1 MANTALSVANLNFND
16 IKSNL
21 KNYLETQS
29 ALKDYD
35 FAGSNLSILLD
46 ILAYN
51 TYMNNFYLNMVAN
64 ESFINSAVLRDSIV
78 AHAKT
83 LNYLPQSR
91 ASSKA
96 VVKLDI
102 TPNDTP
108 ANITI
113 PKYTSFTTSIE
124 SNTYVFSTNEGIT
137 INADVDGN
145 YIADNVDIFEGEV
158 VQELFTVNTANTDQR
173 FVLQNNEIDIDSLVV
188 KVIVSAS
195 DTSNSEW
202 TRNLNTIDIN
212 GTSNT
217 FFIAPAESGKYE
229 VQFGDNILG
238 KAVDNGNIIQC
249 TYRKSSADVP
259 NSANAFSLVGDIQGY
274 DNVAITTITSARG
287 GSFPETDESIRKNA
301 SRSLAIQD
309 RTVTDSDYKTL
320 IKQNF
325 SDVEAINVYGG
336 ELANPPQFG
345 RVLISVDLKNAE
357 GIPLSRKKDIEDFA
371 RLRAPLSIT
380 PVVVD
385 PEFLYV
391 DLSTIVRYNPNETTK
406 SDNEIKTVVINA
418 LQSHAAAKIN
428 DFNSK
433 LRLSKLAADIDAAD
447 PSILNNDVSVLL
459 EKRMVP
465 TLNATE
471 TFVLDFNNEIYREI
485 PKDGRFIDG
494 TSPVSSTTF
503 TFDET
508 AGCSFRDDGNGKIQ
522 VVQDSSAGL
531 SILDQ
536 DIGTVDYST
545 GEVKINSFKTSFF
558 NGSAIKVFANP
569 VSRTISSDKNIIL
582 SYNSTPTVT
591 IVQERS

>member
-21 KNYLETQS
+21 KNYLQTQS

-35 FAGSNLSILLD
+35 FAGSNLNVLLD
-46 ILAYN
+46 VLAYN

-102 TPNDTP
+102 VPTDTP

-113 PKYTSFTTSIE
+113 PKYTSFTTSVE
-124 SNTYVFSTNEGIT
+124 SNTYTFSTNEGIT

-145 YIADNVDIFEGEV
+145 YIANNVDIFEGEV

-173 FVLQNNEIDIDSLVV
+173 FVLENNEIDVDSLVV
-188 KVIVSAS
+188 KVIVSAT

-202 TRNLNTIDIN
+202 TRNLNTIDLN

-229 VQFGDNILG
+229 VQFGDNVLG
-238 KAVDNGNIIQC
+238 KALDNGNIVQC
-249 TYRKSSADVP
+249 TYRKSSADIP
-259 NSANAFSLVGDIQGY
+259 NSANVFTLVGDIQGY
-274 DNVAITTITSARG
+274 TNVSITTLTSARG
-287 GSFPETDESIRKNA
+287 GSLPETDESIRKNA

-391 DLSTIVRYNPNETTK
+391 DLSTVVRYNPNETTK

-418 LQSHAAAKIN
+418 LQTHAAAKIN
-428 DFNSK
+428 DFNSR
-433 LRLSKLAADIDAAD
+433 LRLSKLAADVDAAD
-447 PSILNNDVSVLL
+447 PSILNNDVEVLL
-459 EKRMVP
+459 EKRIVP

-471 TFVLDFNNEIYREI
+471 TFVLNFNNEIYREI
-485 PKDGRFIDG
+485 PLNNKFVDG

-503 TFDET
+503 TFGDT
-508 AGCSFRDDGNGKIQ
+508 AGCSFRDDGNGKMQI
-522 VVQDSSAGL
+522 VQDSSAGL
-531 SILDQ
+531 SILEQ
-536 DIGTVDYST
+536 DIGTVDYLS
-545 GEVKINSFKTSFF
+545 GEVKINSFKTSSF

>member
-102 TPNDTP
+102 TPNGTP

-158 VQELFTVNTANTDQR
+158 IQELFTVNTANTDQR

-287 GSFPETDESIRKNA
+287 GSLPETDESIRKNA

-391 DLSTIVRYNPNETTK
+391 DLSTVVRYNPNETTK
-406 SDNEIKTVVINA
+406 SDNEIKTVVISA

-471 TFVLDFNNEIYREI
+471 TFVLSFNNEIYREI

-494 TSPVSSTTF
+494 TPPVSSTTF

-508 AGCSFRDDGNGKIQ
+508 AGCSFRDDGNGKMQ

-536 DIGTVDYST
+536 DIGTVDYLT

>member
-21 KNYLETQS
+21 KTYLETQS

-35 FAGSNLSILLD
+35 FAGSNLNVLLD
-46 ILAYN
+46 VLAYN

-96 VVKLDI
+96 VIKLDI
-102 TPNDTP
+102 TPTDTP

-124 SNTYVFSTNEGIT
+124 SNTYTFSTNEGIT

-145 YIADNVDIFEGEV
+145 YIANNVDIFEGEV

-173 FVLQNNEIDIDSLVV
+173 FVLENNEIDVDSLVV
-188 KVIVSAS
+188 KVIVSAT
-195 DTSNSEW
+195 DTANSEW

-229 VQFGDNILG
+229 VQFGDNVLG

-287 GSFPETDESIRKNA
+287 GSLPESDESIRKNA

-391 DLSTIVRYNPNETTK
+391 DLSTVVRYNPNVTTK

-418 LQSHAAAKIN
+418 LQNHATAKIN
-428 DFNSK
+428 DFNSR

-447 PSILNNDVSVLL
+447 PSILNNDVEVLL

-471 TFVLDFNNEIYREI
+471 TFVLNFNNEIYREI
-485 PKDGRFIDG
+485 TQNNKFVDG

-503 TFDET
+503 TFGDT
-508 AGCSFRDDGNGKIQ
+508 AGCSFRDNGDGKMQI
-522 VVQDSSAGL
+522 VQDSSAGL
-531 SILDQ
+531 SILEQ
-536 DIGTVDYST
+536 DIGTVDYVS
-545 GEVKINSFKTSFF
+545 GEVKINSFKTSSF

-569 VSRTISSDKNIIL
+569 ISRTISSDKNIIL